1 MVSIYCLFLCASC
14 LIWEFNLPSNLK
26 IVTSRVAGLILRE
39 IKDFWRVALFICT
52 LTYPEVSSG
61 GDPLGQPDELH
72 QRKEKYTRAER
83 LITELGKESTD
94 DCRLP
99 YDFLHD
105 VVLLSQH
112 LNVKTNLFISLLR
125 FSDLYLTT
133 SSPEL
138 DAVWKMK
145 PLLDGKAIMGIMQV
159 KGGPLIGKWVYLTLI
174 DYV

>member
-1 MVSIYCLFLCASC
+1 LKVVNVHAASEKFAE
-14 LIWEFNLPSNLK
+14 LINLLESNENLTTVK
-26 IVTSRVAGLILRE
+26 EKLDDEYLEIPTDSVKRVLAGLILRE

-61 GDPLGQPDELH
+61 GDSLGQPDELH

-83 LITELGKESTD
+83 LITEL
-94 DCRLP
+94 
-99 YDFLHD
+99 
-105 VVLLSQH
+105 
-112 LNVKTNLFISLLR
+112 
-125 FSDLYLTT
+125 
-133 SSPEL
+133 EL
-138 DAVWKMK
+138 DGVWKMK